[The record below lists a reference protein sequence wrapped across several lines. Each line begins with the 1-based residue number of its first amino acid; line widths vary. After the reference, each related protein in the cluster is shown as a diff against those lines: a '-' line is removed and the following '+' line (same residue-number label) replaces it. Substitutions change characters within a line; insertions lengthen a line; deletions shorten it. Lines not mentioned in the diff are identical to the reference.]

1 VNVLIIHHVITPD
14 GYILNSLKKND
25 EEKKDMKM
33 RKVKR
38 NNSAKNKRTE
48 TKLPMKSLEKVPN

>member
-1 VNVLIIHHVITPD
+1 
-14 GYILNSLKKND
+14 
-25 EEKKDMKM
+25 MKM

-48 TKLPMKSLEKVPN
+48 TKLPVKSLKKVPN

>member
-1 VNVLIIHHVITPD
+1 MNVLIIHHFIQPD
-14 GYILNSLKKND
+14 GYILNSLKKNE

-33 RKVKR
+33 RKVKQ